1 MKKKGGKKKKK
12 KEKPPYN
19 YKYPQLNYEELKK
32 VPMINFT
39 AKNGSLKNSNDDIVT
54 GSIPIDYSVNKIKE
68 LIQQKHGNS
77 CGNLRLFIKDENTG
91 ENKYFD
97 SVEYMTLKELG
108 FKNSN
113 LIIFFEFQPF
123 VHPTLEAILA
133 D

>member
-1 MKKKGGKKKKK
+1 MKKGGKKKKK

-32 VPMINFT
+32 VPLFNFT

-91 ENKYFD
+91 ETWLEFYNAQVLD
-97 SVEYMTLKELG
+97 LRNQINTLRERITP
-108 FKNSN
+108 NDV
-113 LIIFFEFQPF
+113 I
-123 VHPTLEAILA
+123 

>member
-1 MKKKGGKKKKK
+1 MKKGKKKK

-32 VPMINFT
+32 VPLINFT

-54 GSIPIDYSVNKIKE
+54 GSIPMDYSFNKIKE
-68 LIQQKHGNS
+68 LIQQKHGGS
-77 CGNLRLFIKDENTG
+77 CGNLKLYMRDDNSG
-91 ENKYFD
+91 EKRYFD
-97 SVEYMTLKELG
+97 KLESKTLQEIG
-108 FKNSN
+108 INATN
-113 LIIFFEFQPF
+113 LVLYFEFEPF

>member
-1 MKKKGGKKKKK
+1 MKKGKKKK

-32 VPMINFT
+32 VPLFNFT

-54 GSIPIDYSVNKIKE
+54 GSIPMDYSFNKIKE
-68 LIQQKHGNS
+68 LIQQKHGGS
-77 CGNLRLFIKDENTG
+77 CGNLRLYMRDDTSG
-91 ENKYFD
+91 EKKYLD
-97 SVEYMTLKELG
+97 QLECKTLQELG
-108 FKNSN
+108 FNASSVV
-113 LIIFFEFQPF
+113 LYFEFEPF

>member
-1 MKKKGGKKKKK
+1 MKKGKKKK

-32 VPMINFT
+32 VPLFNFT

-54 GSIPIDYSVNKIKE
+54 GSIPMDYSFNKIKE
-68 LIQQKHGNS
+68 LIQQKHGS
-77 CGNLRLFIKDENTG
+77 FCGNLRLFMRDDNSG
-91 ENKYFD
+91 EKKYLDNLECKTFQ
-97 SVEYMTLKELG
+97 ELG
-108 FKNSN
+108 FNGSSFI
-113 LIIFFEFQPF
+113 LFFEFEPF

>member
-1 MKKKGGKKKKK
+1 MKKGKKKK

-32 VPMINFT
+32 VPLFNFT

-54 GSIPIDYSVNKIKE
+54 GSIPMDYSFNKIKE
-68 LIQQKHGNS
+68 LIQQKHGGS
-77 CGNLRLFIKDENTG
+77 CGNLKLYMRDDNSG
-91 ENKYFD
+91 EKRYFD
-97 SVEYMTLKELG
+97 KLESKTLQEIG
-108 FKNSN
+108 INATN
-113 LIIFFEFQPF
+113 LVLYFEFEPF

>member
-1 MKKKGGKKKKK
+1 MKKGKKKK

-32 VPMINFT
+32 VPSINFT

-54 GSIPIDYSVNKIKE
+54 GTIPMDYSFNKIKE
-68 LIQQKHGNS
+68 LIQQKHGGS
-77 CGNLRLFIKDENTG
+77 CGNLKLYMRDDNSGVKR
-91 ENKYFD
+91 YFD
-97 SVEYMTLKELG
+97 NLEYQTLQEIG
-108 FKNSN
+108 FNATN
-113 LIIFFEFQPF
+113 IVLYFEFEPF

>member
-1 MKKKGGKKKKK
+1 MKKGGKKKKK

-32 VPMINFT
+32 VPMLNFT

-54 GSIPIDYSVNKIKE
+54 GSIPNDYSINKIKE

-77 CGNLRLFIKDENTG
+77 CGNLRLFVKDENTG
-91 ENKYFD
+91 EKNYFD
-97 SVEYMTLKELG
+97 SVEHKTFQELG
-108 FKNSN
+108 FKSTN
-113 LIIFFEFQPF
+113 LVLFFEFDPF
-123 VHPTLEAILA
+123 VHPTLEAILS

>member
-1 MKKKGGKKKKK
+1 MKKGKKKK

-32 VPMINFT
+32 VPLFNFT

-54 GSIPIDYSVNKIKE
+54 GSIPMDYSFNKIKE
-68 LIQQKHGNS
+68 LIQQKHGGS
-77 CGNLRLFIKDENTG
+77 CGNLRLYMRDDNSG
-91 ENKYFD
+91 EKKYLD
-97 SVEYMTLKELG
+97 QLECKTLQELG
-108 FKNSN
+108 FNASSVV
-113 LIIFFEFQPF
+113 LYFEFVPF

>member
-1 MKKKGGKKKKK
+1 MKKGGKKKKK

-54 GSIPIDYSVNKIKE
+54 GSIPVDYSFNKIKD
-68 LIQQKHGNS
+68 LIQKKHGYS

-91 ENKYFD
+91 ESKYFD
-97 SVEYMTLKELG
+97 NVEYQTFKELG
-108 FKNSN
+108 FNSTN
-113 LIIFFEFQPF
+113 LVIFFEFQPF